1 VYIFWNWALLLFIFY
16 KKKVQKYLQ
25 QIIVKVR
32 LFATCILILR
42 IMYLSMPFLFH
53 QIKLCTTNHL
63 FYIQAVGGGVWCLKA
78 TFKIFQLYRGS
89 QFYWWRKPGISERT
103 TNLSQVTDKLYHIM
117 LYRVHLDWATLVVIC
132 TDCIGHHKSNYH
144 TITNTMASIQVVYQL
159 SMYLRLS
166 HDFDWL
172 CKWTG
177 LCYCGY
183 WYLYCLTLLFKFL
196 FLILVLKLCK
206 THFFHSSYAWPI
218 SFAHIM
224 HKSYFTH
231 VMHDWYFFTHVM
243 HDIRVCLTLI
253 LCINCISWTKI

>member
-1 VYIFWNWALLLFIFY
+1 MHD
-16 KKKVQKYLQ
+16 K
-25 QIIVKVR
+25 
-32 LFATCILILR
+32 
-42 IMYLSMPFLFH
+42 SSFLH
-53 QIKLCTTNHL
+53 
-63 FYIQAVGGGVWCLKA
+63 A

-103 TNLSQVTDKLYHIM
+103 TDLSQVTDKLYHIM
-117 LYRVHLDWATLVVIC
+117 LYRVHLDWVSSNSRWWWYALIV
-132 TDCIGHHKSNYH
+132 GHHKFNYH
-144 TITNTMASIQVVYQL
+144 TITNTTASIQVVYQL

-224 HKSYFTH
+224 HKSYFTQVICDILFSLMLCMTYGYVLH
-231 VMHDWYFFTHVM
+231 SCYAWHTGMSYTHIMHDIRVCLTLMLCMTYGYVLHSCYAWHTGMSYTHVM

-253 LCINCISWTKI
+253 LCMTYGYVLHSYYA